1 MAKNSAEISAKGAWP
16 QDAAAIPGEDRERIR
31 LAILEQVLGDGDH
44 AARVSVDRTREIAKI
59 DQRKAGKVVRA
70 WKAGKSPDLRVSWD
84 DPILAA
90 RSALSSVTATAPT
103 GESAGG
109 PPAQDDLARLARDA
123 VTHEHRDAVLRELA
137 ARALEGRIKPT
148 DADKIRALLGE
159 MRLQDKD
166 RRTVPQEDPE
176 RVYLLSRDGARLVS
190 AFERIVSDERR
201 AKALAAV
208 ADLLEEDARELPAV
222 DPVGRL

>member
-1 MAKNSAEISAKGAWP
+1 MTKNPATITGEGGWPPDVAEV
-16 QDAAAIPGEDRERIR
+16 PGEDRERIR
-31 LAILEQVLGDGDH
+31 LAILEQVLGDEDH
-44 AARVSVDRTREIAKI
+44 RGRVNVARTRELAKI
-59 DQRKAGKVVRA
+59 DGRKATKVVGA
-70 WKAGKSPDLRVSWD
+70 WKKGKAPDLRVSWD
-84 DPILAA
+84 DPIPAT
-90 RSALSSVTATAPT
+90 RSAPSSVTATPPP
-103 GESAGG
+103 GESTGA
-109 PPAQDDLARLARDA
+109 PPASDDLAQLARDA

>member
-1 MAKNSAEISAKGAWP
+1 MTKNPAKITEDPAWP
-16 QDAAAIPGEDRERIR
+16 AEVAEVPGEGRERIR
-31 LAILEQVLGDGDH
+31 LAILEQILGDADH
-44 AARVSVDRTREIAKI
+44 RGKVTVERTRELAKI
-59 DQRKAGKVVRA
+59 DGRKATKVVGA
-70 WKAGKSPDLRVSWD
+70 WKKGKSPDVRVSWD
-84 DPILAA
+84 DPIAGRQSAAPAPTAAPAGGQSEDGGGGLDELADLAA
-90 RSALSSVTATAPT
+90 AATT
-103 GESAGG
+103 HERR
-109 PPAQDDLARLARDA
+109 DEVLRRLAGA
-123 VTHEHRDAVLRELA
+123 SLRGA
-137 ARALEGRIKPT
+137 IKPV

-176 RVYLLSRDGARLVS
+176 RIYLLSQDGARLVS
-190 AFERIVSDERR
+190 AFERIVSNDRR